1 MPHLGANEPA
11 RPRSIVMHLDARLCV
26 GRSGGAV
33 QQLGTVRCPCGNFQ
47 NCAPVFFFFLLVAF
61 VHTSHLTHF
70 SLPYTDTIVVLG
82 FVCAAVWFV

>member
-26 GRSGGAV
+26 GMEVRYNSWERCGARV
-33 QQLGTVRCPCGNFQ
+33 EISKIVPPF
-47 NCAPVFFFFLLVAF
+47 FFFFLLVAF

-70 SLPYTDTIVVLG
+70 SLPYSDTIVVLG